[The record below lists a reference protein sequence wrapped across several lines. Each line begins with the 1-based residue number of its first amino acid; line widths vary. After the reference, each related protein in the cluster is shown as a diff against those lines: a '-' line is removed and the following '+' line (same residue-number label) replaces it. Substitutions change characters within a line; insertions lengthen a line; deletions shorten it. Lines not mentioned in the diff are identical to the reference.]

1 MSPHNALRLTQRGAN
16 PMTDTL
22 PITPI
27 EPSRAR
33 GRLTPVFM
41 GPKTVRIARAELE
54 KVSRNQ

>member
-1 MSPHNALRLTQRGAN
+1 MT
-16 PMTDTL
+16 TDTL